1 MKRYI
6 SAILI
11 PCLLLQ
17 LCGCYYSREMSIE
30 ELKSFDGSNEIRIK
44 TTTQDISIR
53 RSLVGTHPKDWEA
66 GDSLIFVKTKEQPKW
81 ENNYKVVEKITEIKF
96 NEIKS
101 IEIDEFDSENTF
113 VLVGSLVAL
122 AAIIA
127 LVIYASIQSS
137 LSNDIKF

>member
-6 SAILI
+6 SGILI

-17 LCGCYYSREMSIE
+17 LYGCYYPREMSIE

-44 TTTQDISIR
+44 TTTQDISIQR
-53 RSLVGTHPKDWEA
+53 RLDGADPMDWEA

-81 ENNYKVVEKITEIKF
+81 ENNYKVVDKITEIKF

-101 IEIDEFDSENTF
+101 IEIDELDSENTV
-113 VLVGSLVAL
+113 VLVVSLVAL
-122 AAIIA
+122 AAMIGLAIA
-127 LVIYASIQSS
+127 GSMQPDF
-137 LSNDIKF
+137 SNMQF